1 MPSDRDDKEFA
12 AQEITS
18 PVREEQNPTQEIAFP
33 VDEKQ
38 NVVQEIAF
46 PVWEKQ
52 NAVQEIA
59 FPVEEKQNA
68 AHEITFP
75 PWEKQNP
82 AQEIAFPVSL
92 QKRTNPQRCTVNGFW
107 RMPQITILGTRGNV
121 ESAAPRYSRHS
132 GVLVDNSNI
141 RMR

>member
-1 MPSDRDDKEFA
+1 MIMPSDRDDKEFA

-46 PVWEKQ
+46 PV
-52 NAVQEIA
+52 
-59 FPVEEKQNA
+59 
-68 AHEITFP
+68 
-75 PWEKQNP
+75 
-82 AQEIAFPVSL
+82 SL
-92 QKRTNPQRCTVNGFW
+92 QKRTNPQRCTVNGVW